1 MSMPRT
7 TDAQAIESFGGPEVL
22 RRVSLPLAAPGA
34 GEVQIKVA
42 AAAVNPVDLQ
52 TRTGY
57 VLAAEVTSFPMVLGW
72 DAAGSIEAI
81 GDGVTG
87 WELGDR
93 IAAMSFQPIDQNG
106 TYAHHVNL
114 AADLLA
120 RVPDGLSL
128 EHAASIPLAGLT
140 ASQLLR
146 WVDLTAAKTLLVNG
160 PMGAVG
166 RFVVQLASGAG
177 IRVLAVVKPEDRDGA
192 IKLGA
197 TETVDRGDFAAA
209 VRSLHAGGT
218 DAAIDLV
225 GRAAAHSALA
235 SVRDGGAFATT
246 FNDYENPGCELRSER
261 GILVEQLTVHPDA
274 TMLSSLLEAAAHGAL
289 TTEIERTYPL
299 AQAAEAHR
307 RQDRGGLHGK
317 LLLIP

>member
-1 MSMPRT
+1 MSVART
-7 TDAQAIESFGGPEVL
+7 TYAQAIESFGGPDVL
-22 RRVSLPLAAPGA
+22 RPASLPLAAPAA

-52 TRTGY
+52 TRTGH
-57 VLAAEVTSFPMVLGW
+57 VLAADAASFPMVLGW
-72 DAAGSIEAI
+72 DAAGTIEAI
-81 GDGVTG
+81 GNGVTG
-87 WELGDR
+87 WQLGDR
-93 IAAMSFQPIDQNG
+93 IAAMSFQPLDQNG

-120 RVPDGLSL
+120 RVPDGLGL

-146 WVDLTAAKTLLVNG
+146 WVDLAAAETLLVNG

-166 RFVVQLASGAG
+166 RFVVQLASRAG
-177 IRVLAVVKPEDRDGA
+177 IRVLAVVKPEDREGA

-197 TETVDRGDFAAA
+197 TATVDRGDFAAA
-209 VRSLHAGGT
+209 VRSQHPGGA
-218 DAAIDLV
+218 DAAIDVV

-246 FNDYENPGCELRSER
+246 FTDYENPGNELRSER
-261 GILVEQLTVHPDA
+261 GIRVELLTVRPDVTA
-274 TMLSSLLEAAAHGAL
+274 LSSLLEVASHGAL

-299 AQAAEAHR
+299 AEAAEAHR